1 MLIKLHTPVF
11 RLTRHKTET
20 IKKVAA
26 PLSREQW
33 INADRI
39 VIIAMFV
46 ATIVGAIL
54 F

>member
-1 MLIKLHTPVF
+1 MIIKLDSTAF
-11 RLTRHKTET
+11 RIDRSKTET
-20 IKKVAA
+20 IKKVAK
-26 PLSREQW
+26 PLTRAQW

-39 VIIAMFV
+39 VMAAMFI